1 MELKYFPELIGGFAL
16 LLMSGHFLVKGGVCL
31 AKRFKISTMVVGL
44 TIVSLGT
51 SAPELF
57 VSLSAALKEH
67 DDIAIGS
74 VVGSNVSNIGLV
86 LALTALIVPIAVR
99 SRSVKYD
106 WPVMMISGVLLL
118 IFGLDGKL
126 NRLEG
131 LIFFISLITFVV
143 ISVLLS
149 RKANLKSH
157 IVPQNYKL
165 SLLTAILIVVA
176 SSAGLAFGADMLVDG
191 ASKLAES
198 FNISERAISISM
210 IAVGTSIPELATSVI
225 AAFRKEPDISIGN
238 IIGSNIFNT
247 FGIMGITSMVQPLK
261 VSKQILDFDLWW
273 MLSFFVLLF
282 IFMLP
287 FKGGII
293 HRYKGLIFLLL
304 YGMFIYFVFAY

>member
-57 VSLSAALKEH
+57 VSLSAALKGH
-67 DDIAIGS
+67 YDIAIGS

-191 ASKLAES
+191 ASELAEN

-247 FGIMGITSMVQPLK
+247 FGILGITSLVQPLK

-273 MLSFFVLLF
+273 MLGFFVLLF

-287 FKGGII
+287 LKGGII

-304 YGMFIYFVFAY
+304 YGMFIYFVFAS